1 MSSTNTDVS
10 GAMVKRGFQIKVL
23 GVGGAG
29 CNAVSHISRTPF
41 DGVEFIAINTDAAA
55 LAQTSVSNRIVL
67 GEKLT
72 RGMGAGGDPER
83 GRGAAEEDAARIKA
97 LCEGAD
103 VIFIAA
109 GMGGGTGTG
118 ASPVIARVAKECG
131 ALVLGMLVL
140 PFEWEGGRRQRLAQL
155 GLHEMKAAADG
166 VICLPNQ
173 KLFKLIDEKTSL
185 IETFAITH
193 ELLAQGVRGIW
204 RMLMRPGLI
213 NVDFADLCSVTRGK
227 HSENSLATA
236 EACDEPIS
244 PSPPTPPSPEGSVV
258 RGARIVGGEGLNH
271 RAREVVEKLFKHPL
285 LDGGQALAEAAAVL
299 VSIVGGPDLTMA
311 EVNRVMEQINRQCEG
326 AHIIMGAAIEESF
339 AGKISLTVV
348 ASRRPA
354 AERVDEMTAGA
365 PELERQLVDS
375 QSTNRP
381 PSRFIAPAPATTAE
395 ATEKILQ
402 NGARG
407 KRKVT
412 RLKQGQ
418 LPLEIVS
425 KGRFEKSEPT
435 IHQGQDLDMP
445 TYIRRGMPMN

>member
-1 MSSTNTDVS
+1 MSEMTPTGNST
-10 GAMVKRGFQIKVL
+10 RQFRIKVF
-23 GVGGAG
+23 GVGGG
-29 CNAVSHISRTPF
+29 GGNAVNHIARSPF
-41 DGVEFIAINTDAAA
+41 EGVEFIALNTDAAA
-55 LAQTSVSNRIVL
+55 LSQLNIPTKIVL

-83 GRGAAEEDAARIKA
+83 GRAAAEEDASRLKS

-103 VIFIAA
+103 VVFIAA

-118 ASPVIARVAKECG
+118 ASPVLARIAKESG
-131 ALVLGMLVL
+131 ALVLGLLVL
-140 PFEWEGGRRQRLAQL
+140 PFEWEGSRRIRQAIL

-173 KLFKLIDEKTSL
+173 KLFKLIDEKTSM
-185 IETFAITH
+185 IETFAMTH

-236 EACDEPIS
+236 EACDE
-244 PSPPTPPSPEGSVV
+244 
-258 RGARIVGGEGLNH
+258 N
-271 RAREVVEKLFKHPL
+271 RAKEVVEKLLKHPL
-285 LDGGQALAEAAAVL
+285 LDGGQALTEAGSVL
-299 VSIVGGPDLTMA
+299 ISIVGGPDLTMA
-311 EVNRVMEQINRQCEG
+311 DVNRVMEQLNRQSEG

-339 AGKISLTVV
+339 AGKISITLV

-354 AERVDEMTAGA
+354 SEHAANAG
-365 PELERQLVDS
+365 PTEYDRQLVETPS
-375 QSTNRP
+375 QGERS
-381 PSRFIAPAPATTAE
+381 PSRIVAPAPPTTPETAE
-395 ATEKILQ
+395 KLL

-412 RLKQGQ
+412 KLKQGQ

-435 IHQGQDLDMP
+435 VVQGQDLDMP
-445 TYIRRGMPMN
+445 TYIRRGMPLN

>member
-1 MSSTNTDVS
+1 MTPNEST
-10 GAMVKRGFQIKVL
+10 AEVKQSFRIKVF

-29 CNAVSHISRTPF
+29 GNAVNHIARTPF
-41 DGVEFIAINTDAAA
+41 DGVEFIALNTDAAA
-55 LAQTSVSNRIVL
+55 LRQLEVGNKIVL

-83 GRGAAEEDAARIKA
+83 GRAAAEEDAAKIKS

-118 ASPVIARVAKECG
+118 ASPVIAHLAKECG

-140 PFEWEGGRRQRLAQL
+140 PFEWEGGRRQRQAQL
-155 GLHEMKAAADG
+155 GLHVMKAAADG

-185 IETFAITH
+185 VETFAITH

-213 NVDFADLCSVTRGK
+213 NVDFADLCSVTRGR

-236 EACDEPIS
+236 EAC
-244 PSPPTPPSPEGSVV
+244 
-258 RGARIVGGEGLNH
+258 GEF
-271 RAREVVEKLFKHPL
+271 RSREVVDKLLKHPL
-285 LDGGQALAEAAAVL
+285 LDGGQALNEASAVL
-299 VSIVGGPDLTMA
+299 VSIVGGPDLAMA
-311 EVNRVMEQINRQCEG
+311 EVNRVMEQINRQCES
-326 AHIIMGAAIEESF
+326 AHIIMGAAVEESF
-339 AGKISLTVV
+339 ADKLAVTLV
-348 ASRRPA
+348 ASKRPP
-354 AERVDEMTAGA
+354 AEREEELQAGA
-365 PELERQLVDS
+365 PELEKQLVDTQMTTRS
-375 QSTNRP
+375 
-381 PSRFIAPAPATTAE
+381 PSRIVAPPPATTAE
-395 ATEKILQ
+395 NAEKILQ

-407 KRKVT
+407 KRK
-412 RLKQGQ
+412 LPKMKQGQ
-418 LPLEIVS
+418 LPLEIIS

-435 IHQGQDLDMP
+435 VHHGQDLDMP
-445 TYIRRGMPMN
+445 TYIRRNMPLN

>member
-1 MSSTNTDVS
+1 MAPHEPAART
-10 GAMVKRGFQIKVL
+10 KRSFRIKVF
-23 GVGGAG
+23 GVGGG
-29 CNAVSHISRTPF
+29 GGNAVNHMARAPF
-41 DGVEFIAINTDAAA
+41 EGVEFIALNTDAAA
-55 LAQTSVSNRIVL
+55 LGQLLVQNKLII

-72 RGMGAGGDPER
+72 RGMGAGGDPEQ
-83 GRGAAEEDAARIKA
+83 GRSAAEEDTAKLKS

-103 VIFIAA
+103 VVFIAA

-118 ASPVIARVAKECG
+118 ASPVLARIAKECG
-131 ALVLGMLVL
+131 ALVLGMLIL
-140 PFEWEGGRRQRLAQL
+140 TFEWEGARRQRQALM

-185 IETFAITH
+185 VETFAITH

-236 EACDEPIS
+236 EAS
-244 PSPPTPPSPEGSVV
+244 
-258 RGARIVGGEGLNH
+258 GEN
-271 RAREVVEKLFKHPL
+271 RAREVLEKLLKHPL
-285 LDGGQALAEAAAVL
+285 LDGGAALTDAASVL

-311 EVNRVMEQINRQCEG
+311 DVNRVMEQINRQCEG
-326 AHIIMGAAIEESF
+326 AHIIVGAAIEESF
-339 AGKISLTVV
+339 VGKIAITLV
-348 ASRRPA
+348 ASKRPPMER
-354 AERVDEMTAGA
+354 AEDLGVPP
-365 PELERQLVDS
+365 PELMDTPATS
-375 QSTNRP
+375 RP

-395 ATEKILQ
+395 NAEKILQ

-407 KRKVT
+407 KRKVS
-412 RLKQGQ
+412 RMKQGQ
-418 LPLEIVS
+418 LPLEIIS

-435 IHQGQDLDMP
+435 VYHGQDLDVP
-445 TYIRRGMPMN
+445 TYIRRNVPLN

>member
-1 MSSTNTDVS
+1 MTPIGTTPE
-10 GAMVKRGFQIKVL
+10 VKRAFRIKVF

-29 CNAVSHISRTPF
+29 CNAVNHIARTPF
-41 DGVEFIAINTDAAA
+41 DGVEFIALNTDAAA
-55 LAQTSVSNRIVL
+55 LRQLEIENKIVL

-83 GRGAAEEDAARIKA
+83 GRAAAEEDAAKLKS

-118 ASPVIARVAKECG
+118 ASPVIAHVAKECG

-140 PFEWEGGRRQRLAQL
+140 PFEWEGGRRQRQAQL
-155 GLHEMKAAADG
+155 GLHVMKAAADG

-185 IETFAITH
+185 VETFAITH

-213 NVDFADLCSVTRGK
+213 NVDFADLCSVTRGR

-236 EACDEPIS
+236 EACDENRS
-244 PSPPTPPSPEGSVV
+244 
-258 RGARIVGGEGLNH
+258 
-271 RAREVVEKLFKHPL
+271 REVVEKLLKHPL
-285 LDGGQALAEAAAVL
+285 LDGGQTLSDASAVL
-299 VSIVGGPDLTMA
+299 VSIVGGPDLAMA

-326 AHIIMGAAIEESF
+326 AHIIMGAAVEESF
-339 AGKISLTVV
+339 AGKLSVTLV
-348 ASRRPA
+348 ASKRPP
-354 AERVDEMTAGA
+354 AEREEELQAGA
-365 PELERQLVDS
+365 PELEKQLVDT
-375 QSTNRP
+375 QTTNRP
-381 PSRFIAPAPATTAE
+381 PSRIVAPPPATTAE
-395 ATEKILQ
+395 NAEKLLQ

-407 KRKVT
+407 KRKLP
-412 RLKQGQ
+412 RMKQGQ
-418 LPLEIVS
+418 LPLEIIS

-435 IHQGQDLDMP
+435 VHHGQDLDMP
-445 TYIRRGMPMN
+445 TYIRRNMPLN

>member
-1 MSSTNTDVS
+1 MTPNETTTGVTRSF
-10 GAMVKRGFQIKVL
+10 RIKVF

-29 CNAVSHISRTPF
+29 CNAVNHIAGAPF
-41 DGVEFIAINTDAAA
+41 EGVEFIALNTDAAA
-55 LAQTSVSNRIVL
+55 LRQLEVETKLVL

-83 GRGAAEEDAARIKA
+83 GRASAEEDAAKLKS

-118 ASPVIARVAKECG
+118 ASPVLARIAKECG

-140 PFEWEGGRRQRLAQL
+140 PFEWEGGRRQRQAQL
-155 GLHEMKAAADG
+155 GLHVMKSAADG

-185 IETFAITH
+185 VETFAITH

-236 EACDEPIS
+236 EACDE
-244 PSPPTPPSPEGSVV
+244 G
-258 RGARIVGGEGLNH
+258 
-271 RAREVVEKLFKHPL
+271 RAREVVEKLLKHPL
-285 LDGGQALAEAAAVL
+285 LDGGQALTEAAAVL
-299 VSIVGGPDLTMA
+299 ISIVGGPDLTMA

-326 AHIIMGAAIEESF
+326 AHIIMGAAIEENF
-339 AGKISLTVV
+339 AGKLSVTIV
-348 ASRRPA
+348 ASKRPPVESEGDLNASA
-354 AERVDEMTAGA
+354 A
-365 PELERQLVDS
+365 ELERQMMDT
-375 QSTNRP
+375 QSTSRS
-381 PSRFIAPAPATTAE
+381 PSRIIAPPPATTIETAE
-395 ATEKILQ
+395 KLLQ

-407 KRKVT
+407 KRKLPK
-412 RLKQGQ
+412 LKQGQ
-418 LPLEIVS
+418 LPLEIIS

-435 IHQGQDLDMP
+435 VHHGQDLDMP
-445 TYIRRGMPMN
+445 TYIRRNMPLN

>member
-1 MSSTNTDVS
+1 MIPTNTDTS
-10 GAMVKRGFQIKVL
+10 GAPLKRGFQIKVL

-29 CNAVSHISRTPF
+29 CNAVSHIARTPF

-55 LAQTSVSNRIVL
+55 LAQTSVSNRLVL

-72 RGMGAGGDPER
+72 RGMGAGGDPEQ
-83 GRGAAEEDAARIKA
+83 GRGAAEEDAARLKT
-97 LCEGAD
+97 LCQGAD
-103 VIFIAA
+103 VVFIAA

-118 ASPVIARVAKECG
+118 ASPVIARIAKECG

-140 PFEWEGGRRQRLAQL
+140 PFEWEGGRRQRQAQL

-173 KLFKLIDEKTSL
+173 KLFKLIDEKTSMV
-185 IETFAITH
+185 ETFAITH

-236 EACDEPIS
+236 EACDE
-244 PSPPTPPSPEGSVV
+244 
-258 RGARIVGGEGLNH
+258 N

-285 LDGGQALAEAAAVL
+285 LDGGQALTEASSVL

-311 EVNRVMEQINRQCEG
+311 DVNRVMEQINRQCEG

-339 AGKISLTVV
+339 PGKISLTVV
-348 ASRRPA
+348 ASKRPP
-354 AERVDEMTAGA
+354 AERVDDMTAGA
-365 PELERQLVDS
+365 PELERQLVDH
-375 QSTNRP
+375 QSNTRP
-381 PSRFIAPAPATTAE
+381 PSRFVAPAPATTAE
-395 ATEKILQ
+395 ATEKMLQ

-407 KRKVT
+407 KRKIT

-435 IHQGQDLDMP
+435 IHHGQDLDMP
-445 TYIRRGMPMN
+445 TYIRRGMPLN